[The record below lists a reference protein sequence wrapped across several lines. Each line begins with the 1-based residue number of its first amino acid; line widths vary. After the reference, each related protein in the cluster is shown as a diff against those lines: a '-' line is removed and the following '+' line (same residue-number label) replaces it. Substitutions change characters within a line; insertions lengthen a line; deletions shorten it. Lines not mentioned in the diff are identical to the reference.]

1 MSTLLVYLTPDSLH
15 ASEYDYVLSN
25 DGQAVAAQGSASAAL
40 LPATHGG
47 EVVAVVAV
55 QALSWQ
61 SVQLP
66 KGSIAARG
74 VNATP
79 RLRAVLEGLLEER
92 LLDEPQQLHF
102 ALAPDARADAP
113 VWVAVCE
120 RAWLKTALQNLENA
134 GRAATRIV
142 PEFAPEST
150 SATPTWQ
157 VLGTEQ
163 HATLV
168 RASVQGVLLSPLR
181 PTAASHDSALAAL
194 PANISANITT
204 NVTLLAEP
212 AVAALA
218 EECFKRPVALQQ
230 SAQRWLLAAQSGW
243 DLAQFDLASSGG
255 RRTLKKLRQGWQSLR
270 HAPQWRALRWGAGLL
285 VGAQLLGLN
294 LWAWHEKSALQAQR
308 AAINA
313 VLTQTFP
320 NVRVVVDAPA
330 QMEREVARLRQ
341 ATGASSGANLETIL
355 AAAGAALAP
364 SKSVAALEFSDGTAR
379 LKGLQLSDGE
389 AAALTSALK
398 RQGYST
404 RNEAQTLVLQ
414 ATGRP

>member
-15 ASEYDYVLSN
+15 AHEYDYVLSS
-25 DGQAVAAQGSASAAL
+25 DGQTVASQGSTSAAL

-66 KGSIAARG
+66 KGSIGARG
-74 VNATP
+74 TNPTA

-113 VWVAVCE
+113 LWVAVCE
-120 RAWLKTALQNLENA
+120 RAWLKAALLDLESA
-134 GRAATRIV
+134 QRAATRIV
-142 PEFAPEST
+142 PEFAPEGT
-150 SATPTWQ
+150 SAAPLWQ

-163 HATLV
+163 NALLV
-168 RASVQGVLLSPLR
+168 RASAQGVLLSPLR
-181 PTAASHDSALAAL
+181 ATPAAVDGALGGA
-194 PANISANITT
+194 PAN
-204 NVTLLAEP
+204 VFAEP

-230 SAQRWLLAAQSGW
+230 SAQRWLTAAQSEW

-255 RRTLKKLRQGWQSLR
+255 RRTLKKLKQSWQSLR
-270 HAPQWRALRWGAGLL
+270 HAPQWRALRWGTGLL
-285 VGAQLLGLN
+285 VATQLLGLN
-294 LWAWHEKSALQAQR
+294 LWAWHEKAALQAQR

-320 NVRVVVDAPA
+320 GVRVVVDASA
-330 QMEREVARLRQ
+330 QMQRELARLRQ
-341 ATGASSGANLETIL
+341 ATGASSGADLETML
-355 AAAGAALAP
+355 ASVGAVLPAN
-364 SKSVAALEFSDGTAR
+364 KSVAGVEFSEGVAR
-379 LKGLQLSDGE
+379 LKGLELSDTQ
-389 AAALTSALK
+389 ASALSSALK

-414 ATGRP
+414 AEKQQ